1 VPTASVAPPET
12 PETVDVP
19 TAEPTASNTASP
31 TAAAVDVPV
40 AVPTASAAACC
51 ADPEMGKAAI
61 GNAAMPKSAI

>member
-1 VPTASVAPPET
+1 
-12 PETVDVP
+12 
-19 TAEPTASNTASP
+19 
-31 TAAAVDVPV
+31 V